1 MDLAPSVPI
10 IKVLNVIF
18 CSQMIPENNLEE
30 PDISQVAYEL
40 AAQLIRHL
48 DNLEAN
54 TSAGITGLVFSLK
67 SSFFPR
73 SLFSQNSNTT

>member
-1 MDLAPSVPI
+1 MS
-10 IKVLNVIF
+10 F

>member
-1 MDLAPSVPI
+1 
-10 IKVLNVIF
+10 
-18 CSQMIPENNLEE
+18 MIPENNLEE

-54 TSAGITGLVFSLK
+54 TSAGITRLVFSLK

>member
-1 MDLAPSVPI
+1 
-10 IKVLNVIF
+10 
-18 CSQMIPENNLEE
+18 MIPENNLEE

-67 SSFFPR
+67 SSFFPWIPVFTKFKYYINYFA
-73 SLFSQNSNTT
+73 L

>member
-1 MDLAPSVPI
+1 
-10 IKVLNVIF
+10 
-18 CSQMIPENNLEE
+18 MIPENNLEE

-73 SLFSQNSNTT
+73 SLFSQKCIENSMENLYTDAGV

>member
-1 MDLAPSVPI
+1 
-10 IKVLNVIF
+10 
-18 CSQMIPENNLEE
+18 MIPENNLEE

-67 SSFFPR
+67 LSFFP
-73 SLFSQNSNTT
+73 